1 MFRSS
6 WFFGLLILLAVPVL
20 LFSGGLPAWAP
31 MLALAW
37 LALLFVLHG
46 VVTGH
51 WLSTT
56 PADIVLLALMLLL
69 PLGLWASS
77 DMDVTLA
84 RTFALLANIA
94 LFYAIAIQAE
104 IRGMRWI
111 GWALLAA
118 GIILVFATVPMT
130 KFWGA
135 KLPFL
140 GRSVYDLLPSGMRLP
155 GDENGFNPNM
165 TGGLLAVFVPP
176 ALVLSIRAESRW
188 QRVLAIVALLL
199 TSVAVLLTQ
208 SRGALIGLIVGF
220 AVVTGILWR
229 KLGLVWLAGGVL
241 AVVALALKGGAIM
254 QALFSNNAQDT
265 EIVSMTARVELWNR
279 AIYAGTDFPLT
290 GIGMGQFPDTVQ
302 RLYPP
307 SHMVLSEAV
316 PHAHNFFL
324 QIFAEMGYPGLIVYV
339 AFFLILFFVLLRRI
353 HLTRDWRQVL
363 SIGLLGSLTVFLTHG
378 IVDVPIYSPLSAIVF
393 WGLFGVMMAVGLSGD
408 RSGLPEEVASD

>member
-46 VVTGH
+46 VVTSH

-378 IVDVPIYSPLSAIVF
+378 IVDVPIYSPLSAVVF

>member
-20 LFSGGLPAWAP
+20 LFSSGLPAWAP

-46 VVTGH
+46 VVTSH

-353 HLTRDWRQVL
+353 HLARDWRQVL

>member
-20 LFSGGLPAWAP
+20 LFSSGLPAWAP
-31 MLALAW
+31 MLALGW

-353 HLTRDWRQVL
+353 HLARDWRQVL

>member
-46 VVTGH
+46 VVTSH

-229 KLGLVWLAGGVL
+229 KLGLVWLAGGAL

-353 HLTRDWRQVL
+353 HLARDWRQVL

-378 IVDVPIYSPLSAIVF
+378 IVDVPIYSPLSAVVF

>member
-20 LFSGGLPAWAP
+20 LFSSGLPAWAP
-31 MLALAW
+31 MLALGW
-37 LALLFVLHG
+37 LVLLFVLHG

-353 HLTRDWRQVL
+353 HLARDWRQVL

-378 IVDVPIYSPLSAIVF
+378 IVDVPSYSPLSAIVF

-408 RSGLPEEVASD
+408 RAGLPEEVASD

>member
-1 MFRSS
+1 
-6 WFFGLLILLAVPVL
+6 
-20 LFSGGLPAWAP
+20 
-31 MLALAW
+31 
-37 LALLFVLHG
+37 
-46 VVTGH
+46 
-51 WLSTT
+51 
-56 PADIVLLALMLLL
+56 
-69 PLGLWASS
+69 
-77 DMDVTLA
+77 
-84 RTFALLANIA
+84 
-94 LFYAIAIQAE
+94 
-104 IRGMRWI
+104 
-111 GWALLAA
+111 LLAA

-265 EIVSMTARVELWNR
+265 EIVSMTSRVELWNR

-353 HLTRDWRQVL
+353 HLARDWRQVL

-393 WGLFGVMMAVGLSGD
+393 WGLFGVMMAVGLYGD

>member
-20 LFSGGLPAWAP
+20 LFSSGLPAWAP

-46 VVTGH
+46 VVTSH

-307 SHMVLSEAV
+307 SHIVLSEAV

-353 HLTRDWRQVL
+353 HLARDWRQVL